1 MKNII
6 FYKSNTGFTKKYV
19 DMLENRISPLEMYP
33 INKISKKLILEADNI
48 FYGGPIKNNV
58 IEGLAKFLKKY
69 KYMKNKN
76 IFIFATG
83 IQPSSD
89 DKRELVIMSNSLDS
103 YHVRLYLVPGGLD
116 INGMKFPKKQIMK
129 IGFKLAAKKEGGDSS
144 NLILNRI
151 NERVDLVNNMALDV
165 MIDKFHAVN
174 ISKN

>member
-19 DMLENRISPLEMYP
+19 DMLENRISPLEVYP

-76 IFIFATG
+76 IFIFEIGRA
-83 IQPSSD
+83 
-89 DKRELVIMSNSLDS
+89 
-103 YHVRLYLVPGGLD
+103 HV
-116 INGMKFPKKQIMK
+116 
-129 IGFKLAAKKEGGDSS
+129 
-144 NLILNRI
+144 
-151 NERVDLVNNMALDV
+151 
-165 MIDKFHAVN
+165 
-174 ISKN
+174 